1 MRYSE
6 QLFDPA
12 EKGYDQNYFNEDFP
26 MQPSEQLSDPG
37 ECGYERANTIKTF
50 LCSIQNNS
58 LTPESAGMKEL
69 IQ

>member
-26 MQPSEQLSDPG
+26 MQHQVQLS
-37 ECGYERANTIKTF
+37 R
-50 LCSIQNNS
+50 
-58 LTPESAGMKEL
+58 TPDTEGMKEL